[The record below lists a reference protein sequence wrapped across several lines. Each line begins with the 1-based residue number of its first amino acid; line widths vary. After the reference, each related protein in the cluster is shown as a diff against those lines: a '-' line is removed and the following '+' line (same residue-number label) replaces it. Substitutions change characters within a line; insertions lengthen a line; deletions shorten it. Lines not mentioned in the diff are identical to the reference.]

1 MKLLKNEKYKCENC
15 GCKEFIS
22 QLNKYDIYEVRN
34 NKIALIDSEHT
45 DEKII
50 LYCRDCSKA
59 LEFDENDI
67 VA

>member
-1 MKLLKNEKYKCENC
+1 MKLLKNEKYECQDC
-15 GCKEFIS
+15 GYKEFIS

-50 LYCRDCSKA
+50 LYCRNCSKV

-67 VA
+67 VT